1 MLRATTTAPP
11 GSAGATISRNV
22 IVGGTAVTA
31 VGISS
36 TGAAPVIRNNCEQFD
51 TNTGAGPF
59 TFTLG
64 TGSVIA
70 GWDQGLVG
78 MKVGGLRQLIIPPS
92 LAYGAVRYGSIP
104 QNSVLVFE
112 IELTDVQA
120 RLHRLE
126 QVIGQTT
133 NALDRLEAAHRI
145 SARMLSETPDTM
157 DRLPG
162 RQVTPH

>member
-1 MLRATTTAPP
+1 MGHELRMLLPFV
-11 GSAGATISRNV
+11 V
-22 IVGGTAVTA
+22 IGGGVAFV
-31 VGISS
+31 
-36 TGAAPVIRNNCEQFD
+36 
-51 TNTGAGPF
+51 
-59 TFTLG
+59 
-64 TGSVIA
+64 
-70 GWDQGLVG
+70 
-78 MKVGGLRQLIIPPS
+78 
-92 LAYGAVRYGSIP
+92 GAVLYGTWLLGRYHGRDEGMP
-104 QNSVLVFE
+104 

-145 SARMLSETPDTM
+145 SARMLSEMPDTM